1 MKESVG
7 PGGYFG
13 VAELLTFLSGGCFA
27 PWAAGPVFCFNAPD
41 GVDSDVVVDGNVVAS
56 WGDDGW
62 FDCGGVAA
70 LPAGRVTTVPFL
82 GGKYKEPFCPQP
94 TVKVSAEIP
103 AKHNITGFINTGGF
117 IITPAADHAAPPS
130 HE

>member
-1 MKESVG
+1 
-7 PGGYFG
+7 
-13 VAELLTFLSGGCFA
+13 LLSFLSGGCFS
-27 PWAAGPVFCFNAPD
+27 APD

-62 FDCGGVAA
+62 FVCGGVAA

-82 GGKYKEPFCPQP
+82 GGKYNGPFCPQP
-94 TVKVSAEIP
+94 TVKVSAETP
-103 AKHNITGFINTGGF
+103 AKHNITGLINTGGF
-117 IITPAADHAAPPS
+117 IITPAADHAAPPN